1 MGAPD
6 FITSRATPFFPL
18 QKFNSQKKTSHE
30 QAIVLGDGSRVDNLF
45 EGHKMLSD
53 SSIKL
58 ITIQRAHSQHLKHM
72 TLIPRI
78 ARNGEL
84 INSKIIFNLILAEY

>member
-1 MGAPD
+1 MYYWVPLILSPLGRPH
-6 FITSRATPFFPL
+6 FFLL

-58 ITIQRAHSQHLKHM
+58 IKIQRAHS
-72 TLIPRI
+72 
-78 ARNGEL
+78 
-84 INSKIIFNLILAEY
+84 